1 MSTAFPAQTK
11 TSRPSDDP
19 NTDSDNHNDQF
30 GAGLSEAELC
40 DPAPA
45 QNDPALEKV
54 DSEHGV
60 AYAKKKFS
68 ADARGKRDGLRIEA
82 TFCPEDGRTPF
93 ATTQW
98 DLRSAAIKDE
108 TGKVLFEQT
117 DCEVPASW
125 SQLATNVVVSKYF
138 YGDPTTKG
146 ERERSVRQLIHRV
159 TRTITDWG
167 LADGY
172 FDTPE
177 DGDRFYRDLT
187 WLCLHQHGAFN
198 SPVWFNVGLHAQY
211 GVEGDMCNWH
221 WDKTTNSTGQPDNPY
236 EFPQGSACFIQSVD
250 DNMEDIMRLA
260 CSEAMLFKFGSGT
273 GTDLS
278 TIRSQREKLSGG
290 GTPSGPL
297 SFMRVYDSIAG
308 VVKSGG
314 KTRRAAK
321 MQSLKVWHPD
331 ILEFIECKW
340 AEEKKAHA
348 LIREGYESN
357 FNGEAYSSVCFQN
370 ANLSVRLTDDFMETV
385 RKSGKWQT
393 RWVTNKPTTDAPVYD
408 AKELLNKMAECA
420 WHCGDPGVQYD
431 TTINKWH
438 TCPNSG
444 AINAS
449 NPCVT
454 GDTLVSTSTGYRRII
469 DLVGKTA
476 EIINGN
482 GKIVS
487 IDRIFKT
494 GTKPVYKLVTR
505 SGYSLKLTADH
516 QVHTENRGDVPAC
529 ELTRDDIIRLEKV
542 GFGDDF
548 VPSAFGE
555 LLGAALGD
563 GCITT
568 GANDQ
573 DFLFVSLGSHER
585 SIAARLQEGVSSIK
599 QWLAIEDGR
608 SNRPSTITETSTGIR
623 VGTSVSAI
631 LEKLKQ
637 YAVLDA
643 GSAEKAF
650 SDAVFNLDRPSQVSI
665 LQGLFSADGTVA
677 DYGQKSQY
685 VALDST
691 SEKML
696 EQVQLLLLGFGIKSK
711 IYRNRRALTQT
722 TALMPDGNGGEKEYS
737 VAQMHSL
744 RISRAS
750 RVAFADQIGFLPES
764 EKQTKLLALNERVSA
779 YADPMVDRVDRL
791 EACGVEDVYDLTEP
805 QSNHFV
811 ANGMVIHNCS
821 EYMFLDD
828 TACNLASINLM
839 KFVQKDGSFNVD
851 RFRAAARTFFIAQ
864 EILVDHASYP
874 TEPIAR
880 NSHLYRPLGLGYS
893 NLGSVIMTSGLA
905 YDSDAARGVCGS
917 LTALL
922 HGEANRTSAE
932 MAAVVGPFEGFA
944 GNEEPMHRVM
954 QMHRDACEQIHD
966 GGPPELKEAAIKLW
980 DEVTEIGK
988 KYGFRNAQA
997 TVLAPTGT
1005 ISFMMDCDTTGIE
1018 PDIALVKY
1026 KQLAGGGML
1035 KIVNQ
1040 TVKLGLKTL
1049 GYDQDAIDAILKFV
1063 DENDTIEGAPGL
1075 KDEHL
1080 SVFDCAFKPA
1090 NGVRSIPWRA
1100 HVTMMAAAQPFLSGA
1115 ISKTVNMPTDVTPE
1129 DIADAYF
1136 WGWELGLKAI
1146 AIYRDGSKQ
1155 SQPLNT
1161 KQDDKQGFGSGATQ
1175 VVTKTV
1181 EKIVYKPRRERLP
1194 DTRQSLTH
1202 KFTIAGHEGYLCV
1215 GLYPDGRPGEIFITM
1230 AKEGSTIGGIMDS
1243 FGTALSIA
1251 LQYGVPLD
1259 VIVNKFSHT
1268 RFEPMGHTSNKDIR
1282 IAKSVVDYIAR
1293 WLGITFMSGHDHG
1306 MQSSPGNGPELA
1318 SGNEVL
1324 GGISTT
1330 TGVMIEN
1337 GVVAAGAPAAKQSS
1351 VMTSLKNDA
1360 GAAVAIAERAIMMAT
1375 LGVTNGISIDGGEA
1389 NGSHQGNGE
1398 AQLVGQADQFSRFQ
1412 TDAPSCDNCG
1422 SITVRNGNCYLC
1434 HNCGNSMG
1442 CS

>member
-1 MSTAFPAQTK
+1 MSTVLPTK
-11 TSRPSDDP
+11 TAAESDR
-19 NTDSDNHNDQF
+19 TASKSDR
-30 GAGLSEAELC
+30 GAQAGVEARS
-40 DPAPA
+40 PH
-45 QNDPALEKV
+45 NDPALEKV
-54 DSEHGV
+54 DSQHGV
-60 AYAKKKFS
+60 EYARQKFNAAPRGERS
-68 ADARGKRDGLRIEA
+68 GLKIDAR
-82 TFCPEDGRTPF
+82 FCPDDGRTPF

-108 TGKVLFEQT
+108 TGKVLFEQN
-117 DCEVPASW
+117 DCEVPSNW

-138 YGDPTTKG
+138 YGDPNTEG
-146 ERERSVRQLIHRV
+146 ERERSVRQLVHRV

-172 FDTPE
+172 FDTAE
-177 DGDRFYRDLT
+177 DGERFYRDLT

-211 GVEGDMCNWH
+211 GVTGAKCNWH
-221 WDKTTNSTGQPDNPY
+221 WDAETQTTAQPENPY
-236 EFPQGSACFIQSVD
+236 EYPQGSACFIQSVD
-250 DNMEDIMRLA
+250 DNMDDIMRLA

-321 MQSLKVWHPD
+321 MQSLKVWHAD

-370 ANLSVRLTDDFMETV
+370 ANLSVRLTDDFMDAV
-385 RKSGKWQT
+385 RQGEQWQT
-393 RWVTNKPTTDAPVYD
+393 RWVTDKPTETPPKYD

-449 NPCVT
+449 NPC
-454 GDTLVSTSTGYRRII
+454 
-469 DLVGKTA
+469 
-476 EIINGN
+476 
-482 GKIVS
+482 
-487 IDRIFKT
+487 
-494 GTKPVYKLVTR
+494 
-505 SGYSLKLTADH
+505 
-516 QVHTENRGDVPAC
+516 
-529 ELTRDDIIRLEKV
+529 
-542 GFGDDF
+542 
-548 VPSAFGE
+548 
-555 LLGAALGD
+555 
-563 GCITT
+563 
-568 GANDQ
+568 
-573 DFLFVSLGSHER
+573 
-585 SIAARLQEGVSSIK
+585 
-599 QWLAIEDGR
+599 
-608 SNRPSTITETSTGIR
+608 
-623 VGTSVSAI
+623 
-631 LEKLKQ
+631 
-637 YAVLDA
+637 
-643 GSAEKAF
+643 
-650 SDAVFNLDRPSQVSI
+650 
-665 LQGLFSADGTVA
+665 
-677 DYGQKSQY
+677 
-685 VALDST
+685 
-691 SEKML
+691 
-696 EQVQLLLLGFGIKSK
+696 
-711 IYRNRRALTQT
+711 
-722 TALMPDGNGGEKEYS
+722 
-737 VAQMHSL
+737 
-744 RISRAS
+744 
-750 RVAFADQIGFLPES
+750 
-764 EKQTKLLALNERVSA
+764 
-779 YADPMVDRVDRL
+779 
-791 EACGVEDVYDLTEP
+791 
-805 QSNHFV
+805 
-811 ANGMVIHNCS
+811 S

-828 TACNLASINLM
+828 TACNLSSINLM
-839 KFVQKDGSFNVD
+839 KFVGKDGSFDVE
-851 RFRAAARTFFIAQ
+851 RFRAAARIFFIAQ

-893 NLGSVIMTSGLA
+893 NLGSVVMTAGLP
-905 YDSDAARGVCGS
+905 YDSDAARGMCGS

-932 MAAVVGPFEGFA
+932 MAAVVGPFEGYK
-944 GNEEPMHRVM
+944 GNEEPMNRVM
-954 QMHRDACEQIHD
+954 QMHRDACDDISDE
-966 GGPPELKEAAIKLW
+966 GPEELKAAAQELW
-980 DEVTEIGK
+980 DEVTKVGK

-1049 GYDQDAIDAILKFV
+1049 GYDQVTIDEILKYV

-1080 SVFDCAFKPA
+1080 PVFDCAFKPA
-1090 NGVRSIPWRA
+1090 NGVRSIGWRA
-1100 HVTMMAAAQPFLSGA
+1100 HITMMAAAQPFLSGA
-1115 ISKTVNMPTDVTPE
+1115 ISKTVNMPNDVTPQ

-1161 KQDDKQGFGSGATQ
+1161 KQDESNEAGEAK

-1181 EKIVYKPRRERLP
+1181 EKIVYKPSRERLP

-1259 VIVNKFSHT
+1259 VLVNKFSHT

-1293 WLGITFMSGHDHG
+1293 WLGITFMSGHDHAP
-1306 MQSSPGNGPELA
+1306 QTSPGNGPETA
-1318 SGNEVL
+1318 SGGEIL
-1324 GGISTT
+1324 GGVT
-1330 TGVMIEN
+1330 VEN
-1337 GVVAAGAPAAKQSS
+1337 GVAVAGTPPAAKATSS
-1351 VMTSLKNDA
+1351 VMQELKNDA
-1360 GAAVAIAERAIMMAT
+1360 GAAVAIAERAIMMASIS
-1375 LGVTNGISIDGGEA
+1375 GTNGSSR
-1389 NGSHQGNGE
+1389 NGHSEPKPEN
-1398 AQLVGQADQFSRFQ
+1398 QLGGQADQFSRFQ